1 MSIFLSKYSTS
12 AGSVNSEASTCSKVI
27 DQSASRALP
36 RLSSPLT
43 STVSS
48 AMSSHCGAS
57 TFLAPLP
64 NFLPTSP
71 MRSSRLATVAMA
83 WYSCCSLG
91 SSLNMLYS
99 VLHSS
104 MNCSCSQVHR

>member
-27 DQSASRALP
+27 VQSASSAAWHTWASVEVP
-36 RLSSPLT
+36 SPGP
-43 STVSS
+43 SIPGG
-48 AMSSHCGAS
+48 AGGGAS

-71 MRSSRLATVAMA
+71 IRSRRLATVAMA

-91 SSLNMLYS
+91 SSLNML
-99 VLHSS
+99 
-104 MNCSCSQVHR
+104 